1 MKKILIFFVAVSF
14 TVIAQNTR
22 QGLKPVKVDIFKNG
36 NGFFVAE
43 GSLNLSNG
51 EAQITDVPRTA
62 FGTLWVGATDKNIQI
77 SGLRASEE
85 KLANRREPSSLYE
98 ILLSNIGKQVI
109 FRQSGEKVIEYTGVL
124 ERVIGEVSQPVIVLR
139 TAKGTMILNTWYAMH
154 AEFPDSFQNMYS
166 DTTKAMALRIKT
178 NSTHNTA
185 RFQMVYFQNQIGWT
199 PSYRIDLIDEKNAQI
214 ILSGTVVNDIQDI
227 EKADVNLVV
236 GYPHFEFANTLS
248 PLTTSMPI
256 GDFLSALGYDARRP
270 EFENYGN
277 RMMAAQVARY
287 EGGSGSTDMGN
298 FTPVEGTAVEDLF
311 FYNLP
316 EFSLKKN
323 ERAQVNIFSA
333 TVPYQHVYE
342 VTLPNAFNIQDGY
355 LYDKTPARKEP
366 YEVWHSIRL
375 ENKTTMPWT
384 TGAALTIQNGKA
396 LGQDILQYAPAKST
410 THVKI
415 TTSPDIYVTEE
426 ERETERKEDQKKKD
440 GYSYDLVTISGEIS
454 LNNYK
459 DKDVKLKITRP
470 ITGKLRE
477 ATAEPKS
484 KLNVKSGSA
493 INPDTVLT
501 WEVNLKKGE
510 ARKITYSYEVYLRR

>member
-1 MKKILIFFVAVSF
+1 MKKMMLLFLAVSL
-14 TVIAQNTR
+14 TVSAQTPR
-22 QGLKPVKVDIFKNG
+22 QVLKPVKVDIFKNG

-43 GSLNLSNG
+43 GNLSMSNS

-62 FGTLWVGATDKNIQI
+62 FGTLWVGAMDKNIQI
-77 SGLRASEE
+77 SGLRAIEE
-85 KLANRREPSSLYE
+85 KFANRRDPASLYE
-98 ILLSNIGKQVI
+98 ILISNIGKQVI
-109 FRQSGEKVIEYTGVL
+109 FRQSGEKAIEYTGIL

-139 TAKGTMILNTWYAMH
+139 TTKGTMILNTWYAMH
-154 AEFPDSFQNMYS
+154 AEFPESFQSTFS

-178 NSTHNTA
+178 NSAANAA

-199 PSYRIDLIDEKNAQI
+199 PSYRIDLVDDKNARI

-248 PLTTSMPI
+248 PLTTPMPI
-256 GDFLSALGYDARRP
+256 SDFLSALGYDARRP
-270 EFENYGN
+270 DFDNYGN

-287 EGGSGSTDMGN
+287 EMSAGQADAGN
-298 FTPVEGTAVEDLF
+298 FTPVGGTTVEDLF

-316 EFSLKKN
+316 DFSLKKN
-323 ERAQVNIFSA
+323 ERAQINIFSA

-342 VTLPNAFNIQDGY
+342 VTLPNAFNIQEGY

-375 ENKTTMPWT
+375 ENKTAMPWT
-384 TGAALTIQNGKA
+384 TGAALTMQNGKA

-440 GYSYDLVTISGEIS
+440 GYSYDLVTISGEIN

-484 KLNVKSGSA
+484 KVNVKSGSA
-493 INPDTVLT
+493 INPETTLT
-501 WEVNLKKGE
+501 WEVNLKKGD
-510 ARKITYSYEVYLRR
+510 ARKITYTYEVYLRR